1 MYRPPLIIETSVFS
15 NEFNLIFL
23 FQYLQPCTCGVDCAA
38 KNAGNDDDAVSKV
51 NNIVSTDIPTESPTL
66 KRTLEPTPKPTSYPT
81 ETPTNVPSPMPVT
94 SIPTSLHD
102 GIESKYVEPTLRPSL
117 NPSIGSSSSSSSSDG
132 VPYII
137 IGDRSEKSP
146 TEGADNI
153 ANIAN
158 ETVSTDQNIEEKSNM
173 VLTAKQLLIIC
184 AGIAGL
190 AFLSGI
196 VFQLA
201 RGRSNSG
208 EKDQENKENADEDF
222 VIEVGHD
229 GHRHRKGSGG
239 CSTTACSSEMASEVQ
254 YFTYIN
260 RTVKNNRT
268 VLAFEKNSN
277 AWSKRLPFTKSYK
290 ARREEEKEQE
300 NYAVDQNVDVET
312 GVQGE
317 VESGEKR
324 VEESYEDCE
333 GPIPVIFS
341 HDEEKLTPPAPKKPA
356 TKAELQKNTA
366 VARERSDER
375 SASRSSGQRANRDRQ
390 RVPRGGRVKDDES
403 DVSYKSYVNAVENR
417 RRRRNSA
424 SHRATYSRDYGEQRQ
439 KHRHY
444 DNKRSRSRKYRE
456 QAGDCGL
463 AGLGQCFDAEN
474 FDSYDT
480 YDDYSA
486 FEKDMHLI
494 KAKTTETYGYSY
506 DYDYVDEINETSE
519 TLDQET
525 LPSQRG
531 YGEKEREA
539 DLTLSA
545 TRRRLEDNGGAWSK
559 MLKRSLEDGDDKYN
573 CA

>member
-1 MYRPPLIIETSVFS
+1 MIL
-15 NEFNLIFL
+15 L
-23 FQYLQPCTCGVDCAA
+23 FQHLQPCTCGVDCAA
-38 KNAGNDDDAVSKV
+38 RNAGNDDDAVSKV
-51 NNIVSTDIPTESPTL
+51 NNIVSTSKPTESPTL
-66 KRTLEPTPKPTSYPT
+66 KKTLEPTSTPTVRRTTSYPT
-81 ETPTNVPSPMPVT
+81 ETPTNVPTPMPVT

-102 GIESKYVEPTLRPSL
+102 GVESNYVEPTLRPSL
-117 NPSIGSSSSSSSSDG
+117 NPSSGSSSSDG

-146 TEGADNI
+146 TEGADKN
-153 ANIAN
+153 ANV
-158 ETVSTDQNIEEKSNM
+158 TMSSDQNIEEKPNM
-173 VLTAKQLLIIC
+173 VLTTKQLLIIC

-208 EKDQENKENADEDF
+208 EKDQENIDEDF

-229 GHRHRKGSGG
+229 GHRHRKKGSGG

-300 NYAVDQNVDVET
+300 NYAVEQNVDIET

-317 VESGEKR
+317 VESGAKR

-341 HDEEKLTPPAPKKPA
+341 HDEDKTSPPSPKMIAEKT
-356 TKAELQKNTA
+356 ELQKNTA
-366 VARERSDER
+366 SARERSDER
-375 SASRSSGQRANRDRQ
+375 SAPRSSSNRANRDRQ
-390 RVPRGGRVKDDES
+390 RVPEGGRVKDDES
-403 DVSYKSYVNAVENR
+403 DVSYESNVNVVENR
-417 RRRRNSA
+417 RRRRNSS
-424 SHRATYSRDYGEQRQ
+424 SHRATYSRDYEEQGRKYQ
-439 KHRHY
+439 RH
-444 DNKRSRSRKYRE
+444 DHKRSRSRKYRE

-463 AGLGQCFDAEN
+463 GGLGQCFDAEK

-486 FEKDMHLI
+486 LDKDMHLI

-506 DYDYVDEINETSE
+506 DYGERDDTFETF
-519 TLDQET
+519 DQET
-525 LPSQRG
+525 LPSRRG
-531 YGEKEREA
+531 HGQNDREA
-539 DLTLSA
+539 DLTLSE
-545 TRRRLEDNGGAWSK
+545 TRRRLEDDGGAWSK
-559 MLKRSLEDGDDKYN
+559 MLKRSLEDGHDKYN

>member
-1 MYRPPLIIETSVFS
+1 M
-15 NEFNLIFL
+15 
-23 FQYLQPCTCGVDCAA
+23 
-38 KNAGNDDDAVSKV
+38 KNTLK
-51 NNIVSTDIPTESPTL
+51 PTPTPTL
-66 KRTLEPTPKPTSYPT
+66 R
-81 ETPTNVPSPMPVT
+81 PVT
-94 SIPTSLHD
+94 SIPTHFHD
-102 GIESKYVEPTLRPSL
+102 GVESHYFEPTLRPSL
-117 NPSIGSSSSSSSSDG
+117 NPSSGGGSSDG
-132 VPYII
+132 IPYII
-137 IGDRSEKSP
+137 IGDRSEKSSS
-146 TEGADNI
+146 EGADI
-153 ANIAN
+153 STN
-158 ETVSTDQNIEEKSNM
+158 ETVSTDQNNEEKPNM
-173 VLTAKQLLIIC
+173 VLTTKQLLIIC

-190 AFLSGI
+190 AFLSGV

-201 RGRSNSG
+201 RGRSSSG
-208 EKDQENKENADEDF
+208 EKDQEDTDEDF

-290 ARREEEKEQE
+290 AKRDEEKEQE
-300 NYAVDQNVDVET
+300 KHMVNQNADIET
-312 GVQGE
+312 GVQGG
-317 VESGEKR
+317 VAPATKH

-341 HDEEKLTPPAPKKPA
+341 HDEDKTTPPPPKEPAPE
-356 TKAELQKNTA
+356 TKLQRNTGSA
-366 VARERSDER
+366 NERSDKR
-375 SASRSSGQRANRDRQ
+375 SVSRSLGDQVNGDKQRG
-390 RVPRGGRVKDDES
+390 PKGRKENDDDES
-403 DVSYKSYVNAVENR
+403 DVSKNGKVNSSENR
-417 RRRRNSA
+417 RRRSNSA
-424 SHRATYSRDYGEQRQ
+424 SHRATRTYSHDYGEPRR
-439 KHRHY
+439 KSHHH
-444 DNKRSRSRKYRE
+444 DHKRSRSRKYRE

-486 FEKDMHLI
+486 LEKDMHLI
-494 KAKTTETYGYSY
+494 EAKTTETYGHSY
-506 DYDYVDEINETSE
+506 DYYGDERDDTFETF
-519 TLDQET
+519 DQET
-525 LPSQRG
+525 VPSQRG
-531 YGEKEREA
+531 YGKNDREA

-559 MLKRSLEDGDDKYN
+559 MLKRSLEDADDKYN